1 MREGGGRRVPVA
13 VVVAALVAL
22 ACYWAPL
29 LGMLSTLGA
38 AVSPLVLGAAVAY
51 VANIPMAFYE
61 RHVLSRAT
69 GRVARWVRRPLC
81 LLAALA
87 TVACVVAA
95 VVVVVAP
102 ELVSSFRSLLSTV
115 PSFFEGV
122 ADLLSRLPLRS
133 ADRLEELVAGVDW
146 REAVGQALAALRSGV
161 GGTVSLVA
169 GAASS
174 IAYLMIALVFA
185 GYLLLGK
192 ERLAEQLGRAT
203 HAYLS
208 PEWEA
213 RVRYVVSVFDQTFHR
228 FIVGQCLEAV
238 VLGTLCALG
247 MALLGFPYAVMTG
260 TVVGA
265 TALIPVVGAY
275 IGGAVG
281 FLLVLTDS
289 PVQALLFVVFLVV
302 LQQLEGDLIYPRV
315 VGSSIGLPGVWVLA
329 AVTVG
334 GGVGGILGMLLGV
347 PTAASLYRLLAHDV
361 ARREEAARDEAASG
375 DDGDDGGGA

>member
-1 MREGGGRRVPVA
+1 M
-13 VVVAALVAL
+13 
-22 ACYWAPL
+22 
-29 LGMLSTLGA
+29 
-38 AVSPLVLGAAVAY
+38 
-51 VANIPMAFYE
+51 
-61 RHVLSRAT
+61 
-69 GRVARWVRRPLC
+69 
-81 LLAALA
+81 
-87 TVACVVAA
+87 
-95 VVVVVAP
+95 
-102 ELVSSFRSLLSTV
+102 
-115 PSFFEGV
+115 
-122 ADLLSRLPLRS
+122 
-133 ADRLEELVAGVDW
+133 
-146 REAVGQALAALRSGV
+146 GQALAALRSGV

-174 IAYLMIALVFA
+174 IANLLIALVFA

-192 ERLAEQLGRAT
+192 ERLAGQLGRVA

-361 ARREEAARDEAASG
+361 ARREEAARNEAASG
-375 DDGDDGGGA
+375 DDRSGA